1 MCAHFNQ
8 GWGECKFFARHSPPR
23 NPSLKQPTM
32 ELVFL
37 GSTGLKVSTLALGT
51 MTFGEVT
58 TSATQCTREESRRI
72 LDAYVAAGG
81 NFIDT
86 ADVYQKGESE
96 KIIGE
101 WLALHPE
108 LRSKVVL
115 ATKCRGAVDPATAG
129 PNDVGLSRAHI
140 QDAVKA
146 SLARLQTT
154 YIDLLQAH
162 VWDEGTP
169 IDETLRAFDD
179 LVRAGTIRYYGFSNT
194 TGWQTQLIVDAAKR
208 LGISPP
214 ASLQEQ
220 YSLLCRQTEWE
231 VTEVCEREN
240 VALLPWSPLKGGW
253 LSGKVTRETT
263 AAPEGSRLAWAE
275 STGAKMQSHPS
286 FSAFKDDERAL
297 AVIDSLQAV
306 AKEAGG
312 TVAQVAIRWLLQKRS
327 VASVVI
333 GAKSVAQ
340 LHDNL
345 GAAKLRLTEDQM
357 ARLDAA
363 SAIPAPYPYEMVSRL
378 QAGRKRPVTWGK

>member
-1 MCAHFNQ
+1 MD
-8 GWGECKFFARHSPPR
+8 
-23 NPSLKQPTM
+23 
-32 ELVFL
+32 LVFL

-58 TSATQCTREESRRI
+58 TTATQCGKETAFAI
-72 LDAYVAAGG
+72 LDAYIAAGG

-96 KIIGE
+96 RIIGAY
-101 WLALHPE
+101 LAAHPE
-108 LRSKVVL
+108 LRSKLVI

-140 QDAVKA
+140 FDAVHA
-146 SLARLQTT
+146 SLARLQTP

-169 IDETLRAFDD
+169 IEETLRAFDD
-179 LVRAGTIRYYGFSNT
+179 LIKANKIRYYGFSNT
-194 TGWQTQLIVDAAKR
+194 TGWQTQLIVDTARR
-208 LGISPP
+208 LGVAPP

-240 VALLPWSPLKGGW
+240 VALLPWSPLKGGM

-275 STGAKMQSHPS
+275 STGAKMQSHPT
-286 FSAFKDDERAL
+286 FSQFKDDERTF
-297 AVIDSLQAV
+297 AVIDALQAV
-306 AKEAGG
+306 AKETGA

-340 LHDNL
+340 LNDNL
-345 GAAKLRLTEDQM
+345 GAAKVRLTDAQM
-357 ARLDAA
+357 AALDAA
-363 SAIPAPYPYEMVSRL
+363 SAIPAPYPYEMVTRL
-378 QAGRKRPVTWGK
+378 QAGRKRPVTYGK